1 MQRPLYL
8 DYAATTPMD
17 TRVREAM
24 WSYLTLDG
32 EFGNPSSIHA
42 YGSAAMHAV
51 DIARMQV
58 AQLIGATPQEIIWT
72 SGATEANNLAL
83 KGSAYFYQSKKK
95 HIITVKTE
103 HKSVLDPCYAL
114 AEQGFRVEM
123 LTPQKN
129 GLIPLQDLMMS
140 ICDDTLLVSIM
151 HVNNELGVIQD
162 IHQIG
167 ALTRKMGI
175 LLHVDAA
182 QSAGRVPIDVAAMNI
197 DLLSLSAHKMYGPKG
212 MGALYVRRKPR
223 VRLTP
228 LMHGGGQEHG
238 LRPGTLPTHQI
249 VGMGVAAEIA
259 LQALP
264 EEMPRL
270 ARLRDEL
277 WQQLKVIPGIDLN
290 TDFAHA
296 AANYLNV
303 SIADVDG
310 EALLHAL
317 PGLALSMGSACTS
330 AQYTPSHVLKAIGVS
345 DALAMSTLRMTIGR
359 FTSEDEILSASMA
372 IKNAVLH
379 LRQDRL

>member
-182 QSAGRVPIDVAAMNI
+182 QSAGRVPIDVKAMNI